1 MTGSFSI
8 LLFLFSE
15 NCAENQPH
23 QRAAIKHL
31 IQNCHRKIHTP
42 GLYPCWEI
50 LCILKKNRCDQAHY
64 RAHDAANTN
73 GNCVCNKLRTII
85 WSPDL
90 TQRQATGVPLTEFQC
105 LRTSQG
111 LWQTHLFRSNKTREQ
126 AVLRPHLCR
135 FDGTESSHSRS
146 LGHKISQM
154 DTKSNTRGYEIK
166 RYEYR
171 NS

>member
-1 MTGSFSI
+1 MHSGNRICSVLSNNYWLMIFCMPIFKI
-8 LLFLFSE
+8 LLHHRIDGFSSASLQIPSKITVDADNIKQLRDLVFLYIY
-15 NCAENQPH
+15 A
-23 QRAAIKHL
+23 
-31 IQNCHRKIHTP
+31 
-42 GLYPCWEI
+42 
-50 LCILKKNRCDQAHY
+50 
-64 RAHDAANTN
+64 
-73 GNCVCNKLRTII
+73 
-85 WSPDL
+85 PDL
-90 TQRQATGVPLTEFQC
+90 TQRQATGVPLTKFYC

-111 LWQTHLFRSNKTREQ
+111 LWQTHLFRSNETREQ

>member
-1 MTGSFSI
+1 MHSGNRICSVLSNNYWLMIFCMPIFKILLHHRVDSFSSASLQI
-8 LLFLFSE
+8 PSKITVDADNIKQLRDLVFLYIY
-15 NCAENQPH
+15 A
-23 QRAAIKHL
+23 
-31 IQNCHRKIHTP
+31 
-42 GLYPCWEI
+42 
-50 LCILKKNRCDQAHY
+50 
-64 RAHDAANTN
+64 
-73 GNCVCNKLRTII
+73 
-85 WSPDL
+85 PDL
-90 TQRQATGVPLTEFQC
+90 TQRQATGVPLTKFYC

>member
-1 MTGSFSI
+1 MP
-8 LLFLFSE
+8 LLLLMKYRTE
-15 NCAENQPH
+15 NESY
-23 QRAAIKHL
+23 QRTTIKHL
-31 IQNCHRKIHTP
+31 VQQGHWKIHSP
-42 GLYPCWEI
+42 GLYPRSEGLI
-50 LCILKKNRCDQAHY
+50 FFKQQSRCKAHN
-64 RAHDAANTN
+64 RAHDTADTDRNRIS
-73 GNCVCNKLRTII
+73 NKLRTII

-135 FDGTESSHSRS
+135 FDGAESSHSRS